1 MSVKEKMET
10 ENIQDGIEVVKF
22 KPQIE
27 NIETKIS
34 YNKILVKADCKI
46 KCIYQS
52 KTGSTYIAQ
61 KEIPIMGF
69 LDIENIDE

>member
-1 MSVKEKMET
+1 MET

-61 KEIPIMGF
+61 KGNTNNGIFRYRKYRRRM
-69 LDIENIDE
+69 

>member
-46 KCIYQS
+46 NAYTNLKQEVHILRKKKYQ
-52 KTGSTYIAQ
+52 
-61 KEIPIMGF
+61 
-69 LDIENIDE
+69 